1 MVVLFPFRTAT
12 GGGIASKRESTRVS
26 VGLRTNV
33 NGFGSLMATTNTST
47 IASTIDAM
55 VLVHF
60 TVCFAATDFVFV
72 QCFDGTLKST
82 V

>member
-1 MVVLFPFRTAT
+1 
-12 GGGIASKRESTRVS
+12 
-26 VGLRTNV
+26 
-33 NGFGSLMATTNTST
+33 MATTNTGT